1 MATDRENGL
10 LQSAYAAGITSQTEL
25 ANFMAQVGHESGG
38 LNRLEE
44 SFNYT
49 RGASQISSL
58 VRSALR
64 EGPEALEA
72 ARLEA
77 LRGQP
82 QRLAELMYGGRMGN
96 DEPGDG
102 YRYRG
107 RGYIQLTGKDQYRE
121 AGQALDLDLVRHPEL
136 AARPENAARI
146 ATWYWQN
153 NVPEAARDDA
163 RQAGAAIN
171 GRDPPNGLADR
182 ERRFDQWERDL
193 TPELMRTLSE
203 GRLGQPVPAAARQQ
217 EAATV
222 QSNFQQTMERMLPGQ
237 NGVDPHITGQYGER
251 RSNGAHG
258 GTDFNYEGGQ
268 SGRNLQHPTVHAP
281 ISGTVT
287 FSGGQYGTVKIQD
300 AQGNSH
306 EILHLDS
313 RSVREGQTIQAGDPI
328 GTMGGRGPR
337 GGDQYAQHVH
347 YQLRDPSGKLI
358 SPQTWWDQGRS
369 VEVGAQSHG
378 QDDHRGHGHGEVLR
392 HGDRGEG
399 VRSLQQQ
406 LNQLG
411 VRDADGRRLAEDGK
425 FGDNTREAVLA
436 YQQAH
441 GLKQDGIVGRATHGS
456 LEQQSQERAA
466 ASRTPQA
473 QPILLDDSRH
483 PNNPLYGAIRGQLPT
498 PYSNDAAAAVTAQAI
513 KAGIDSPDKLQGVVV
528 KDNTAFVIGNT
539 PGFRASVDLSQQV
552 PTAQQSSID
561 LLTAERAAQ
570 QQDPQQQMGA
580 RAR

>member
-10 LQSAYAAGITSQTEL
+10 LQSAYAAGITSPTEL

-38 LNRLEE
+38 LSRLEE
-44 SFNYT
+44 RFNYT

-82 QRLAELMYGGRMGN
+82 ERLAELMYGGRMGN
-96 DEPGDG
+96 DAPGDG

-121 AGQALDLDLVRHPEL
+121 AGEALELDLVQHPEL
-136 AARPENAARI
+136 AAQPENAARI

-153 NVPEAARDDA
+153 NVPQAARDDA
-163 RQAGAAIN
+163 REAGAAIN
-171 GRDPPNGLADR
+171 GRDPPNGLTDR
-182 ERRFDQWERDL
+182 ERRFEQWERDL
-193 TPELMRTLSE
+193 TPELMQTLSE
-203 GRLGQPVPAAARQQ
+203 GRLGQPVPANPQQQ
-217 EAATV
+217 ERATV

-281 ISGTVT
+281 ISGRVT
-287 FSGGQYGTVKIQD
+287 FSGGQYGTVKIED

-337 GGDQYAQHVH
+337 GADQYAQHVH
-347 YQLRDPSGKLI
+347 YQLRDPSGTPI

-369 VEVGAQSHG
+369 VEVGAQSQG
-378 QDDHRGHGHGEVLR
+378 QDHRHSQGETLR

-411 VRDADGRRLAEDGK
+411 VRDADGRRLVEDGK
-425 FGDNTREAVLA
+425 FGDNTREAVMA
-436 YQQAH
+436 YQHAH
-441 GLKQDGIVGRATHGS
+441 GLKPDGIVGRATHGS
-456 LEQQSQERAA
+456 LEARPDQRTAA
-466 ASRTPQA
+466 QTQHA
-473 QPILLDDSRH
+473 QPILLEDSRH
-483 PNNPLYGAIRGQLPT
+483 PNNPLYGAIRGQLPA
-498 PYSNDAAAAVTAQAI
+498 PYSNDAAAAVTAQAV

-528 KDNTAFVIGNT
+528 KDNTAFIIGNT
-539 PGFRASVDLSQQV
+539 PGFRASLDLSQQV
-552 PTAQQSSID
+552 PSARQSSTE
-561 LLTAERAAQ
+561 LLAAERAAQ
-570 QQDPQQQMGA
+570 QQEPRQQVAVHA
-580 RAR
+580 R